1 MGYPPPCQ
9 PPLVTA
15 ESSSPSFTPKS
26 KFQIVD
32 SLFPSCLLPGGR
44 VSVNFPPKCSISRVV
59 LISTSRRLCSSLPVV
74 GFPHFHR
81 SDRASFRRSRPFSM
95 NFPKVIPRFGF
106 GHGGPF
112 PLARKRVARLP
123 SVVSVS
129 RLISRR
135 LSVRFGFT
143 EPFVATEVVPK
154 NCYCYSSR
162 RCTVVGTTAT
172 RSQPSLFHISR
183 RSCG

>member
-9 PPLVTA
+9 PPLVAA
-15 ESSSPSFTPKS
+15 ESSSPFLTPKS
-26 KFQIVD
+26 SLRIVD
-32 SLFPSCLLPGGR
+32 FLFPRNLLPGGR
-44 VSVNFPPKCSISRVV
+44 VSVHLPPKWLVYRVV
-59 LISTSRRLCSSLPVV
+59 SISTSRGKFPSLPVA
-74 GFPHFHR
+74 GFFQFTEM
-81 SDRASFRRSRPFSM
+81 SWFLQLSRPFSTI
-95 NFPKVIPRFGF
+95 NCRFGF
-106 GHGGPF
+106 DHGGPS
-112 PLARKRVARLP
+112 PLARKRVARFP

-162 RCTVVGTTAT
+162 RCTVVGTTVT